1 MSELKNA
8 EIDIAV
14 LTETKKKGMGSEK
27 WGYYDLFY
35 SGVTKDQ
42 RAQQGVA
49 IVIRKTLRRH
59 ITSWEAINQRLIKMN
74 ITIKGS
80 RIAILGVYGINED
93 ALVNSK
99 DTFFEQLNDEIIKV
113 GTSREIILLGD
124 FNSRVGWKLNNK
136 VVGTHGENTRNDNG
150 TRLITTCTQNNLK
163 ILNGFYPH
171 RDIHKYT
178 WIQQTRNL
186 KSIIDYS
193 IVRQRTKI
201 KIQDVRVARG
211 PSCGT
216 DHHLLKVKAILP
228 NRYEKE
234 KEHIETN
241 QLIKKVRYNL
251 DSLNHESVKLLYKKR
266 LDQKLEMGNFE
277 NTEEHYEHIKRAIH
291 LAAEEALGKC
301 DENHKGIKPYCTKC
315 KYELEEEHRTGQS
328 RQFYK
333 DLKTMKGN
341 TTNSPRYIKDDA
353 GQLLTDTEIS
363 RQWRKYFEQLLN
375 TEKPTTTGQQRQYQC
390 AEPEIPGPTL
400 AEVKSVISSL
410 KNHKAPG
417 PDGIQAELL
426 KKEGEKLHLEIYH
439 FIREVWEREE
449 IPKP

>member
-1 MSELKNA
+1 
-8 EIDIAV
+8 
-14 LTETKKKGMGSEK
+14 
-27 WGYYDLFY
+27 
-35 SGVTKDQ
+35 
-42 RAQQGVA
+42 
-49 IVIRKTLRRH
+49 
-59 ITSWEAINQRLIKMN
+59 MN

-216 DHHLLKVKAILP
+216 DHHLLKVKTILP

-234 KEHIETN
+234 KEHIESN
-241 QLIKKVRYNL
+241 QLIKQVRYNL

-277 NTEEHYEHIKRAIH
+277 NTEEHIKRAIH

-301 DENHKGIKPYCTKC
+301 DENHKGIKPYWWDEEIEKEI
-315 KYELEEEHRTGQS
+315 KDKHMRRNRPLSEQELEEAI
-328 RQFYK
+328 
-333 DLKTMKGN
+333 N
-341 TTNSPRYIKDDA
+341 NI
-353 GQLLTDTEIS
+353 TDSE
-363 RQWRKYFEQLLN
+363 E
-375 TEKPTTTGQQRQYQC
+375 
-390 AEPEIPGPTL
+390 EPFSASDESDYIPGDSEDGSKGGVQMSDEEEEGNSSTER
-400 AEVKSVISSL
+400 ADISS
-410 KNHKAPG
+410 
-417 PDGIQAELL
+417 D
-426 KKEGEKLHLEIYH
+426 Y
-439 FIREVWEREE
+439 ER
-449 IPKP
+449 I